1 MTSPATAAAGWR
13 HQVQHGDRDAQPA
26 MLAVH
31 GHGYASIAE
40 TPGYGSRQDAWR
52 SARQAL
58 LELGSMRSLDQMRGE
73 LVLELS
79 ELRRHSWEAITDPP
93 PSFDRVGRA

>member
-13 HQVQHGDRDAQPA
+13 RQVQHGDRDAQAATPA
-26 MLAVH
+26 AH
-31 GHGYASIAE
+31 GHGYPSITE

-52 SARQAL
+52 GAL
-58 LELGSMRSLDQMRGE
+58 KALPELGPMRSLDQIRGE

-79 ELRRHSWEAITDPP
+79 ELRRHSWKAITDPP